1 MGKNFKVLLLCK
13 GLFTSQEGFS
23 GEADIHVKDADTKDN
38 VCEKLNIRLT
48 QKSIEQMLVSL
59 IWRRKISIAHISSN
73 TFLQYF
79 PKSPTATKNLRG
91 YNSRVVYFKSVTGV
105 PGWLRS

>member
-1 MGKNFKVLLLCK
+1 MKPVENILIWEKTLKFYCCAIK
-13 GLFTSQEGFS
+13 GLSTFPEGFS

-48 QKSIEQMLVSL
+48 QKSTEQMLVSL

-73 TFLQYF
+73 TFL
-79 PKSPTATKNLRG
+79 
-91 YNSRVVYFKSVTGV
+91 
-105 PGWLRS
+105 